1 MPRKRE
7 HLAQVAV
14 FVWAALNQHRRPE
27 LEFMYAVPN
36 GGHRHR
42 AVAAKMKAEGQRR
55 GVPDICLP
63 VPRGGYHGFYLEMK
77 IKPNRLSLE
86 QKRYLEFL
94 KSQGYHTD
102 VAWSSEEAID
112 KIEAY
117 LEMGE

>member
-1 MPRKRE
+1 
-7 HLAQVAV
+7 
-14 FVWAALNQHRRPE
+14 
-27 LEFMYAVPN
+27 
-36 GGHRHR
+36 
-42 AVAAKMKAEGQRR
+42 
-55 GVPDICLP
+55 
-63 VPRGGYHGFYLEMK
+63 MK